1 MGFMQ
6 QNNLFWFVKWAFSQ
20 SKSYIFKNQNKLF
33 CCSDVSDVIKKFITQ
48 LNKLIVNGLNPKV
61 TKSMKIVIS
70 FFLSLIC
77 R

>member
-33 CCSDVSDVIKKFITQ
+33 CSSDVSDVTKKF
-48 LNKLIVNGLNPKV
+48 V
-61 TKSMKIVIS
+61 T
-70 FFLSLIC
+70 
-77 R
+77 